1 MIVICNKLPFKV
13 SVILIY
19 NCFLQAEIDDL
30 RQPQVA
36 AEPRSS
42 RKERKVNSKA
52 RKLANSANQ
61 GKEQTVNIRFR

>member
-1 MIVICNKLPFKV
+1 MIVW
-13 SVILIY
+13 IY

-61 GKEQTVNIRFR
+61 GKDQIVNICFR